1 MKLIIDDKVCKK
13 HKMSLAEALVSYIIR
28 MGVDGNDIKEMLD
41 KEILVEGD
49 GPTLWYQVT
58 QRWSD
63 VLDEI
68 LCDSEVT
75 PNDKRLEILAEK
87 IREKFPPGFK
97 VDDRSG
103 TKYYHKSNKK
113 AITQALKRF
122 IVYYGDYSDEEI
134 LDATQRYIDSF
145 RGNYVPPFQM
155 ANYFVVKD
163 LRNKGGDI
171 TSSLATFLE
180 NKEEGEGESNNSDWT
195 TKLI

>member
-13 HKMSLAEALVSYIIR
+13 HKMSLAEALVTYIIR

-87 IREKFPPGFK
+87 IRERFPPGFK

-145 RGNYVPPFQM
+145 QGNYVPPFQM

-180 NKEEGEGESNNSDWT
+180 NKEEGEGENNNSDWT